1 MKKRVLNVGGNSKK
15 ILLPNQYDG
24 YEQMLLDIDAAQ
36 APDVVCDAREMAARL
51 APAAYD
57 AVYCSHNNIEH
68 YYPHDVPKVLAG
80 FLHVLKEPGFAQVI
94 VPDIEDVMRTC
105 IARGL
110 ALEDTLYESNA
121 GPITVH
127 DVIYGFGSE
136 IERSGSDFFAHKTGF
151 TPRSLEAA
159 LLKAGFSKVYIETWE
174 FAVYAMAFKGVPDPA
189 TIASFELAGVPA

>member
-15 ILLPNQYDG
+15 ILLPRQYDD
-24 YEQMLLDIDAAQ
+24 YEHVLLDIDAAQ
-36 APDVVCDAREMAARL
+36 APDVVCDAREMARRL
-51 APAAYD
+51 GPAAYD
-57 AVYCSHNNIEH
+57 AVYCSHNLEH

-110 ALEDTLYESNA
+110 ALADVLYDSSA

-127 DVIYGFGSE
+127 DVIYGFGKE
-136 IERSGSDFFAHKTGF
+136 IERSGNDFFAHKTGF
-151 TPRSLEAA
+151 TPKSLKAA
-159 LLKAGFSKVYIETWE
+159 LLKAGFSRVYIETWE
-174 FAVYAMAFKGVPDPA
+174 FSVYAMAFKGVPDPA
-189 TIASFELAGVPA
+189 TIASFELADVPA